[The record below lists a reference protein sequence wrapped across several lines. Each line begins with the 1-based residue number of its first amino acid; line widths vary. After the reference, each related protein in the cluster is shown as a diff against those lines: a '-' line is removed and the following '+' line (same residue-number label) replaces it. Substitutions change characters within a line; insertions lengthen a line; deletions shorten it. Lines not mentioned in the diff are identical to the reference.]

1 MRTAL
6 GLLLSLT
13 ATFVLSAAQAA
24 SPTPEILVTALP
36 GMQWQVRY
44 DFAQPV
50 DKLEFKSS
58 PDDSRGRTW
67 LPDQGFEIVP
77 TDRGA
82 VARRKDGANFR
93 TVRFRMSPT
102 YSVLPK
108 EYAPFSPFGDGG
120 MLFHT
125 GRFFACQDRCPDD
138 ASWSM
143 DLWTAAEDKII
154 LDGKS
159 VNGEAHWIDRD
170 DGRSVY
176 VGKNV
181 PQQTE
186 DFIAVLDAALPERI
200 RGQLLAQL
208 PEFMRL
214 FSGKLGVLP
223 IRPMLFV
230 SYDVSHPKGW
240 GRQGGVLPGQ
250 VFVHFYGSKWPAEM
264 EKPDFPNELAWHLAH
279 EAAHLYQG
287 STSTESGDEWITEGA
302 AEAFAAMAFRDDASA
317 YVQSAEEEALGKCRD
332 FLKGRSVRDAIAART
347 FDVAYTCG
355 MLINL
360 AIDSKVRLAT
370 KHDGLYAVWRNYL
383 RRASSS
389 GSVVSRA
396 AYLEAVSDV
405 GGADIAEWVQKAVA
419 DQGANLILGRTD

>member
-1 MRTAL
+1 MKVAY
-6 GLLLSLT
+6 LLLAITCLVSGL
-13 ATFVLSAAQAA
+13 VQAA
-24 SPTPEILVTALP
+24 SPTPEILVTALK

-67 LPDQGFEIVP
+67 LPDQGFEIVT
-77 TDRGA
+77 TDHGE
-82 VARRKDGANFR
+82 VARRKDGAQFR

-125 GRFFACQDRCPDD
+125 GRFFACQDRCPAD
-138 ASWSM
+138 AA
-143 DLWTAAEDKII
+143 WTMYLSAATEDQII
-154 LDGKS
+154 LDGKALKAQ
-159 VNGEAHWIDRD
+159 AHWTDRD
-170 DGRSVY
+170 DGRSIY
-176 VGKNV
+176 VGKNA
-181 PQQTE
+181 PQQTA
-186 DFIAVLDAALPERI
+186 DFIAVLDTALPERI
-200 RGQLLAQL
+200 RSQLLAQL
-208 PEFMRL
+208 PEFMHL

-223 IRPMLFV
+223 TRPMLFV

-264 EKPDFPNELAWHLAH
+264 EKPGFPDDLAWHFAH

-287 STSTESGDEWITEGA
+287 STSTESGDAWITEGG
-302 AEAFAAMAFRDDASA
+302 AEAFAAMAMRADASA
-317 YVQSAEEEALGKCRD
+317 YVQLNQEEALGKCRE
-332 FLKGRSVRDAIAART
+332 FLKGRSVHDAIAAGT
-347 FDVAYTCG
+347 YDAAYSCG

-360 AIDSKVRLAT
+360 AIDSKVRLVT

-383 RRASSS
+383 QRARKKE
-389 GSVVSRA
+389 SVVSTA

-405 GGADIAEWVQKAVA
+405 GDADIAAWVQKAVA
-419 DQGANLILGRTD
+419 DQDANLILGRAD

>member
-1 MRTAL
+1 MKITNFLLAITCL
-6 GLLLSLT
+6 VSGL
-13 ATFVLSAAQAA
+13 VQAA
-24 SPTPEILVTALP
+24 SPTPEILVTALK

-44 DFAQPV
+44 DFARPV

-67 LPDQGFEIVP
+67 LPDQGFEIVT
-77 TDRGA
+77 TDHGE
-82 VARRKDGANFR
+82 VARRKDGAQFR
-93 TVRFRMSPT
+93 TVRFRMSPA

-125 GRFFACQDRCPDD
+125 GRFFACQDRCPAD
-138 ASWSM
+138 AA
-143 DLWTAAEDKII
+143 WTMYLSAATEDQII
-154 LDGKS
+154 LDGKALKAQ
-159 VNGEAHWIDRD
+159 AHWTDRD
-170 DGRSVY
+170 DGRSIY
-176 VGKNV
+176 VGKNA
-181 PQQTE
+181 PQQSA
-186 DFIAVLDAALPERI
+186 DFIAVLDTALPERI
-200 RGQLLAQL
+200 RSQLLAQL
-208 PEFMRL
+208 PEFMHL

-264 EKPDFPNELAWHLAH
+264 EKPGFPDDLAWHFAH

-287 STSTESGDEWITEGA
+287 STSTESGDAWITEGG
-302 AEAFAAMAFRDDASA
+302 AEAFAAMAMRADASA
-317 YVQSAEEEALGKCRD
+317 YVQSNQEEALGKCRD
-332 FLKGRSVRDAIAART
+332 FLKGRSVHDAIAAGT
-347 FDVAYTCG
+347 YDAAYSCG

-383 RRASSS
+383 QRARKKE
-389 GSVVSRA
+389 SVVSTA

-405 GGADIAEWVQKAVA
+405 GDADIAAWVQKAVA
-419 DQGANLILGRTD
+419 DQDANLILGRAD

>member
-1 MRTAL
+1 MKITN
-6 GLLLSLT
+6 LLLAITCLVSGL
-13 ATFVLSAAQAA
+13 VQAA
-24 SPTPEILVTALP
+24 SPTPEILVTALK

-44 DFAQPV
+44 DFARPV

-67 LPDQGFEIVP
+67 LPDQGFEIVT
-77 TDRGA
+77 TDHGE
-82 VARRKDGANFR
+82 VARRKDGAQFR

-125 GRFFACQDRCPDD
+125 GRFFACQDRCPAD
-138 ASWSM
+138 AA
-143 DLWTAAEDKII
+143 WTMYLSAATEDQII
-154 LDGKS
+154 LDGKALKAQ
-159 VNGEAHWIDRD
+159 AHWTDRD
-170 DGRSVY
+170 DGRSIY
-176 VGKNV
+176 VGKNA
-181 PQQTE
+181 PQQTA
-186 DFIAVLDAALPERI
+186 DFIAVLDTALPERI
-200 RGQLLAQL
+200 RSQLLAQL
-208 PEFMRL
+208 PEFMHL

-223 IRPMLFV
+223 TRPMLFV

-264 EKPDFPNELAWHLAH
+264 EKPGFPDDLAWHFAH

-287 STSTESGDEWITEGA
+287 STSTESGDAWITEGG
-302 AEAFAAMAFRDDASA
+302 AEAFAAMAMRADASA
-317 YVQSAEEEALGKCRD
+317 YVQLNQEEALGKCRE
-332 FLKGRSVRDAIAART
+332 FLKGRSVHDAIAAGT
-347 FDVAYTCG
+347 YDAAYSCG

-383 RRASSS
+383 QRARKKE
-389 GSVVSRA
+389 SVVSTA

-405 GGADIAEWVQKAVA
+405 GDADIAAWVQKAVA
-419 DQGANLILGRTD
+419 DQDANLILGRAD